1 MLSHQLSAAASWWH
15 WEQPASPLCSH
26 LQTALL
32 CLQNS
37 FGFPFFF
44 SFLLHYHTFTG
55 PAKVPQT
62 YSFDFM
68 MRNIFTALL
77 VLLHKLDARCFYSQ
91 ACCERLSEFLWP
103 SRMQCRKIPLCS
115 TDGLLGH
122 LALCYLYFSS
132 VLWDDWNSCL
142 IVSYSPFSPF
152 FSSPEPWKIWQVMCS
167 DYWFLLLICWN

>member
-1 MLSHQLSAAASWWH
+1 MLSHQLSAATSWWH

-37 FGFPFFF
+37 FGFHIFFLFFYTITLLQGQQKYPKLTHLTLWWETF
-44 SFLLHYHTFTG
+44 SQLC
-55 PAKVPQT
+55 
-62 YSFDFM
+62 
-68 MRNIFTALL
+68 L
-77 VLLHKLDARCFYSQ
+77 VIEWDARCFYSQ

-152 FSSPEPWKIWQVMCS
+152 LSSPEPWKIWQVMCS